1 MKCLL
6 EKIRNIILFL
16 LVVAKVDAQN
26 EALMAMQKIC
36 TAYNS
41 GSTINFNA
49 TMIMYAKNNPG
60 KIIEKMESSYTLKAM
75 NFTCHI
81 GPVLMLLN
89 DNYYV
94 SADKTL
100 KLIVIG
106 HRKDL
111 PGNGGMPVLNIAQF
125 KALIKDKA
133 IQASVIPQGNNLFL
147 QLSDPE
153 GISGYHLCS
162 IVCNAKTG
170 YMKKVVMEIDDYND
184 TTGKTMV
191 LEINYTVPV
200 VAEKNKNAF
209 SEKPFFSF
217 SNNAIRTTD
226 NYKGYQ
232 VINQL

>member
-16 LVVAKVDAQN
+16 LMVAKADAQN
-26 EALMAMQKIC
+26 EALMAMQKIYN
-36 TAYNS
+36 AYNS
-41 GSTINFNA
+41 GSTIDFNG

-60 KIIEKMESSYTLKAM
+60 KIIEKMESSYTIKAM

-111 PGNGGMPVLNIAQF
+111 PGNGGIPVLNIAQF
-125 KALIKDKA
+125 KTWIQDKA
-133 IQASVIPQGNNLFL
+133 IKASVIPQGNNLFL
-147 QLSDPE
+147 QLSDPG

-170 YMKKVVMEIDDYND
+170 YMKKVLMEMDDYND
-184 TTGKTMV
+184 IARKTMV

-200 VAEKNKNAF
+200 VKESSRNEF
-209 SEKPFFSF
+209 SERSFFSF
-217 SNNAIRTTD
+217 RNNKIRITD